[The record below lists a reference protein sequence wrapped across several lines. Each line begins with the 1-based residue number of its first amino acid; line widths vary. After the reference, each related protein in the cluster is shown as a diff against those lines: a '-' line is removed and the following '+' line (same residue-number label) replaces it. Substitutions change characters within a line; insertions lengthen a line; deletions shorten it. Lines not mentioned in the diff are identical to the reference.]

1 MGFLF
6 MKAKNEDLNECII
19 QQGTNYLVPGEIVE
33 KLSETI
39 VRIENE
45 NIISTGFFIK
55 INIQEINHNFLLT
68 CAHSISQEDINSKKI
83 ISIYYGKKG
92 KEIDKKIELDKNKR
106 FIKCFFDDNIDAT
119 IIEILPEDDIP
130 KDKYLY
136 PDLNYANGFDIYIE
150 EKTTLYTSGYPYIGK
165 YKGEKH
171 YSGGEVTGIRY
182 INENNY
188 YFFHNCSTKEG
199 SSGSPLINDNKQVIG
214 IHYGCNKKKTMNYG
228 VFVGAI
234 IDILNNKNKK
244 NETNFNSK
252 KVKRNIKIEVKKV
265 DSGKKVDDGDEIK
278 EIYAKEHISEN
289 AKISEIEDIKP
300 KSKIKLIKQT
310 IDNLPF
316 LSMSNI
322 LLQDEKMKGHLNNMK
337 DIQQLKKENPILNE
351 AFNNPKLM
359 KKIIN
364 PEVADTINDML
375 SIINKNKNQENNNI
389 DDPIIFEKKF
399 NQLKNMGFKNDNLIR
414 EALLLFK
421 GNIEEAKQYI
431 SSADKKN

>member
-1 MGFLF
+1 
-6 MKAKNEDLNECII
+6 
-19 QQGTNYLVPGEIVE
+19 
-33 KLSETI
+33 
-39 VRIENE
+39 
-45 NIISTGFFIK
+45 
-55 INIQEINHNFLLT
+55 
-68 CAHSISQEDINSKKI
+68 
-83 ISIYYGKKG
+83 
-92 KEIDKKIELDKNKR
+92 
-106 FIKCFFDDNIDAT
+106 
-119 IIEILPEDDIP
+119 
-130 KDKYLY
+130 
-136 PDLNYANGFDIYIE
+136 
-150 EKTTLYTSGYPYIGK
+150 
-165 YKGEKH
+165 
-171 YSGGEVTGIRY
+171 
-182 INENNY
+182 
-188 YFFHNCSTKEG
+188 
-199 SSGSPLINDNKQVIG
+199 
-214 IHYGCNKKKTMNYG
+214 MNYG

-244 NETNFNSK
+244 NEINFNSK

-278 EIYAKEHISEN
+278 EIYDKEHISEN

>member
-1 MGFLF
+1 
-6 MKAKNEDLNECII
+6 
-19 QQGTNYLVPGEIVE
+19 
-33 KLSETI
+33 
-39 VRIENE
+39 
-45 NIISTGFFIK
+45 
-55 INIQEINHNFLLT
+55 
-68 CAHSISQEDINSKKI
+68 
-83 ISIYYGKKG
+83 
-92 KEIDKKIELDKNKR
+92 
-106 FIKCFFDDNIDAT
+106 
-119 IIEILPEDDIP
+119 
-130 KDKYLY
+130 
-136 PDLNYANGFDIYIE
+136 
-150 EKTTLYTSGYPYIGK
+150 
-165 YKGEKH
+165 
-171 YSGGEVTGIRY
+171 
-182 INENNY
+182 
-188 YFFHNCSTKEG
+188 
-199 SSGSPLINDNKQVIG
+199 
-214 IHYGCNKKKTMNYG
+214 MNYG

-278 EIYAKEHISEN
+278 EIYDKEHISEN